1 MWGRTTKSI
10 SYEIPIFV
18 PLPFLFYVTIKGMDK
33 IIKTISENGAFRA
46 YVLDSTETVR
56 TAQEKH
62 HTQASSTVAL
72 GRTLIASQI
81 LAANEKGDTKI
92 TVKVLGTSSLG
103 AIITV
108 ADTKG
113 TVKGYVQNSGVDIE
127 KTATGEVL
135 VGPFVGNGEFL
146 VITDYGT
153 GNPYHSMTPL
163 VSGEIGEDLAF
174 YLTESQQTPS
184 AVGLNVLLD
193 TNDKVKVAGGF
204 LLQVLPGAKEE
215 EITRFEKRIQEM
227 PAISTLLESE
237 NHIEALLS
245 AIYGNDPYKR
255 LSEEELRFQ
264 CDCSK
269 ERFLNALSSLPKSD
283 LEEMRDEDHGAEI
296 TCQFCQSTYHF
307 DEKDL
312 EELIRDKS

>member
-1 MWGRTTKSI
+1 
-10 SYEIPIFV
+10 
-18 PLPFLFYVTIKGMDK
+18 MDK
-33 IIKTISENGAFRA
+33 IIKTISENGSFRA

-62 HTQASSTVAL
+62 QTQASSTVAL

-81 LAANEKGDTKI
+81 LAANEKGQTKI

-113 TVKGYVQNSGVDIE
+113 NVKGYVQNPGVDIK

-135 VGPFVGNGEFL
+135 VGPFVGQGEFL

-153 GNPYHSMTPL
+153 GNPYNSMTPL
-163 VSGEIGEDLAF
+163 ISGEIGEDLAF

-193 TNDKVKVAGGF
+193 ENDKVKVAGGF
-204 LLQVLPGAKEE
+204 LVQALPGAKEAD
-215 EITRFEKRIQEM
+215 ITRFEKRIQEM
-227 PAISTLLESE
+227 PAISKLLESDD
-237 NHIEALLS
+237 HIEALLA
-245 AIYGNDPYKR
+245 AIYGDEPYKR
-255 LSEEELRFQ
+255 LSEEEIRFQ

-269 ERFLNALSSLPKSD
+269 ERFMNALATLPKAD
-283 LEEMRDEDHGAEI
+283 LEEMRDQDHGAEI
-296 TCQFCQSTYHF
+296 ICQFCQTAYHF
-307 DEKDL
+307 DQNDL

>member
-1 MWGRTTKSI
+1 
-10 SYEIPIFV
+10 
-18 PLPFLFYVTIKGMDK
+18 MDK
-33 IIKTISENGAFRA
+33 IIKTISESGAFRA

-81 LAANEKGDTKI
+81 LAANEKGNTKI

-113 TVKGYVQNSGVDIE
+113 NVKGYVQNPGVDIK

-135 VGPFVGNGEFL
+135 VGPFVGNGQFL

-153 GNPYHSMTPL
+153 GNPYNSMTPL
-163 VSGEIGEDLAF
+163 ISGEIGEDLAF

-193 TNDKVKVAGGF
+193 EDDKVKVAGGF
-204 LLQVLPGAKEE
+204 LLQVLPNAKEE
-215 EITRFEKRIQEM
+215 EIARFEKRIQEM
-227 PAISTLLESE
+227 PAISTLLES
-237 NHIEALLS
+237 HQQL
-245 AIYGNDPYKR
+245 
-255 LSEEELRFQ
+255 
-264 CDCSK
+264 
-269 ERFLNALSSLPKSD
+269 
-283 LEEMRDEDHGAEI
+283 
-296 TCQFCQSTYHF
+296 
-307 DEKDL
+307 
-312 EELIRDKS
+312 